1 MLADVG
7 EVFLDVASDTKVVL
21 WDAPGGLE
29 NDLEL
34 FFDVER
40 VFANTFLMA
49 IWLAF
54 RRISFIVVRLRM
66 GC

>member
-7 EVFLDVASDTKVVL
+7 EVFLDVASNPKVVL
-21 WDAPGGLE
+21 RDAPGGLE

-40 VFANTFLMA
+40 VFGENLLDDDFA
-49 IWLAF
+49 
-54 RRISFIVVRLRM
+54 
-66 GC
+66 GCSED